1 MEINKGEGAVLG
13 KEFFCEE
20 EPGCLIEEEEKELLE
35 FISSGNLEIDRR
47 LEGGIPSGSLCLLE
61 GVNDSGKSIFLQ
73 QIIWGAL
80 NQDKTVLFLTTEK
93 TSKEVLNQMESL
105 KRGVS
110 DYFII
115 GRSKIFEINAG
126 YVEENPR
133 LSESL
138 LQVLL
143 ECIQRCEEELVL
155 IDSLTI
161 FAVNASENAVLN
173 FFTECVKL
181 CDRGKTI
188 LISVHGYAF
197 SQAVLYR
204 LRSVCS
210 ACLELRI
217 EQVGDQWI
225 KTMEIQKLRGARKTT
240 GNLLS
245 FDVDSEFGLKIIPVS
260 KIKA

>member
-47 LEGGIPSGSLCLLE
+47 LEGGIPAGSLCLLE
-61 GVNDSGKSIFLQ
+61 GANDSGKSIFLQ

-133 LSESL
+133 LSED
-138 LQVLL
+138 
-143 ECIQRCEEELVL
+143 CCRCF
-155 IDSLTI
+155 S
-161 FAVNASENAVLN
+161 NA
-173 FFTECVKL
+173 
-181 CDRGKTI
+181 
-188 LISVHGYAF
+188 
-197 SQAVLYR
+197 
-204 LRSVCS
+204 
-210 ACLELRI
+210 
-217 EQVGDQWI
+217 
-225 KTMEIQKLRGARKTT
+225 
-240 GNLLS
+240 
-245 FDVDSEFGLKIIPVS
+245 
-260 KIKA
+260 